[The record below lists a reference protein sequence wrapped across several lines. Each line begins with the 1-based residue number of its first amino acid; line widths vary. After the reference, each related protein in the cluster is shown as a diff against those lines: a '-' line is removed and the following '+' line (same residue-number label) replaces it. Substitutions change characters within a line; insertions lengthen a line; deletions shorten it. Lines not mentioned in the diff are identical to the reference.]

1 MRKAKLFIINGII
14 LTITSFIIRTVSM
27 SFNVYISNKVGAEC
41 TGLFQLILSVYLF
54 AITLATS
61 GISIAATRLVT
72 EEMTKDNNKGAKT
85 VIKKCII
92 YSLFLG
98 IISGIVIILLSDFV
112 VTKCLHSK
120 ISKIP
125 LYAIAIGLPFIS
137 MSSAINGYFAAV
149 RKVFKTSSSQI
160 LEQFV
165 KILSTS
171 FLLSLFLPKGLEY
184 ACLALIIGDVVAEVI
199 SFTYIFLLYLN
210 DKKKLS
216 DFGYI
221 KNKNY
226 RKDILSISLPIA
238 FTSYIKS
245 GLSTLKQ
252 LIIPIRL
259 EKSGLSCQK
268 ALSDYGIVSGMALPL
283 LLFPSVIITSISSLL
298 IPEYSSFYAKND
310 TNQINRI
317 SYKLLK
323 ITFIFSIC
331 VFGIFFTFP
340 DELCSLMYKDTN
352 VVYYLKLLSPLII
365 LMYIDTIVDGMLK
378 GLNEQVAVMKC
389 NILDLFISTILLY
402 ILLPKM
408 RIMGYI
414 VVLYISEILNVVISI
429 MQLIKIS
436 KVKIKYF
443 TWTILPIAGILFSRY
458 TIKFFNI
465 NIHSDIFSLIIE
477 ILLFI
482 LIYLGFLSFTSIITK
497 KDFKI

>member
-1 MRKAKLFIINGII
+1 MRKAKIFLINSII
-14 LTITSFIIRTVSM
+14 LTSTSFIIRTVSM
-27 SFNVYISNKVGAEC
+27 SFNIYISNKVGAEC

-54 AITLATS
+54 AITVATS

-72 EEMTKDNNKGAKT
+72 EEMAKNNNNGAKV

-92 YSLFLG
+92 YSLLLG
-98 IISGIVIILLSDFV
+98 LLAGLLIIFLSDFI
-112 VTKCLHSK
+112 VTKCLHNK
-120 ISKIP
+120 ISKMP

-137 MSSAINGYFAAV
+137 MSSAINGYFSAV
-149 RKVFKTSSSQI
+149 RKVFKTASSQI

-165 KILSTS
+165 KIFATS
-171 FLLSLFLPKGLEY
+171 FLLSLFLPKGIEY
-184 ACLALIIGDVVAEVI
+184 ACLSLIIGDVISEVI
-199 SFTYIFLLYLN
+199 SFTYIFILYLN
-210 DKKKLS
+210 DKNKVS
-216 DFGYI
+216 NSGNI
-221 KNKNY
+221 QNKNY
-226 RKDILSISLPIA
+226 KKEILSISLPIA

-298 IPEYSSFYAKND
+298 IPEFSTFYAKND
-310 TNQINRI
+310 TTQINRI
-317 SYKLLK
+317 SFKLLK

-340 DELCSLMYKDTN
+340 EELSTLMYKDTN
-352 VVYYLKLLSPLII
+352 VVFYLKLLSPLII

-389 NILDLFISTILLY
+389 NILDLFISTILIY
-402 ILLPKM
+402 ILLPIM
-408 RIMGYI
+408 GIMGYI
-414 VVLYISEILNVVISI
+414 VVLYISEILNVIISTI
-429 MQLIKIS
+429 QLVKVS
-436 KVKIKYF
+436 KLKIKYF
-443 TWTILPIAGILFSRY
+443 NWTILPIAGIMLSRY

-465 NIHSDIFSLIIE
+465 NINSNIFSLIVE
-477 ILLFI
+477 ILLFV
-482 LIYLGFLSFTSIITK
+482 LIYLGFLSFASIITK